1 MKILITND
9 DGIDASGLAVLAEAA
24 SHFGKVTVL
33 APRYQS
39 SAMSHHA
46 TFNRDMTIQKV
57 DFPVKGGTIL
67 KDEKLSE
74 ASGTSNI
81 EAYTMDGTPAD
92 CIRASF
98 LGIMP
103 EKPDFVFSGI
113 NAGAN
118 VGFDVLYSATVGA
131 GMEALLY
138 GRPAICFSQLMRGCE
153 EVREKYL
160 LPVMEETMKMDFD
173 GRSLINVNFPSCP
186 LSEYKGILYDRKLS
200 RQALYNDSYRI
211 VTEKDG
217 AQKVVM
223 TPVLRSEA
231 EEGTDMRA
239 IFDGY
244 ISIGKIGNMALS

>member
-24 SHFGKVTVL
+24 APFGQVTVL

-46 TFNRDMTIQKV
+46 TFNRDMAIQEV
-57 DFPVKGGTIL
+57 NFPVKEGV
-67 KDEKLSE
+67 
-74 ASGTSNI
+74 

-103 EKPDFVFSGI
+103 DRPDFVFSGI

-138 GRPAICFSQLMRGCE
+138 GTPAICFSQLMRGCE

-160 LPVMEETMKMDFD
+160 LPVMEEVMGMPFD
-173 GRSLINVNFPSCP
+173 GHSLINVNFPSCT
-186 LSEYKGILYDRKLS
+186 LKDYRGILRDRKLS
-200 RQALYNDSYRI
+200 QQALYDDSYRI
-211 VTEKDG
+211 VTEEDG
-217 AQKVVM
+217 TRKVVM
-223 TPVLRSEA
+223 TPILRSEA
-231 EEGTDMRA
+231 EEGSDMKA

-244 ISIGKIGNMALS
+244 ISIGRIKNMALL

>member
-9 DGIDASGLAVLAEAA
+9 DGIDAYGLKVLAEAA
-24 SHFGKVTVL
+24 SHFGQVTVL

-46 TFNRDMTIQKV
+46 TFDRDMNIQKV
-57 DFPVKGGTIL
+57 VFPADGV
-67 KDEKLSE
+67 E
-74 ASGTSNI
+74 AW
-81 EAYTMDGTPAD
+81 TMDGTPAD

-98 LGIMP
+98 LGIMQ
-103 EKPDFVFSGI
+103 EKPDYVFSGI

-138 GRPAICFSQLMRGCE
+138 GTPAICFSQLMRGCE

-160 LPVMEETMKMDFD
+160 LSVMEEVMGMDFD
-173 GRSLINVNFPSCP
+173 GHSLINVNFPSCP
-186 LSEYKGILYDRKLS
+186 LAEYKGILYDRKLS
-200 RQALYNDSYRI
+200 QQALYDDSYRI
-211 VTEKDG
+211 ETGDDG
-217 AQKVVM
+217 KQKVVM

-244 ISIGKIGNMALS
+244 ISIGRIGNMALS